1 MKRLVILML
10 AITVAITQANT
21 QQLQPGDKLP
31 DLVFQDVL
39 NYPFDYLS
47 LNDFKEKILII
58 DFWNTRC
65 VACFKAFPKLDSLK
79 QYFGDRV
86 EVVLVNSESKEYTQD
101 FFKKRPSLYKPRL
114 PMITDGNR
122 LSDLFPV
129 DGYPYSAWI
138 KNGVVKY
145 YSGTH
150 AITKE
155 TINRFLNGNDMVFRD
170 PTLIKFTSS
179 VDIHNYDYFSS
190 ISRCSDSI
198 NVGSTE
204 AVKVKQGTAVAI
216 ASNCYSIRNL
226 YCKAYGE
233 NGKYNFNKKYNVVLD
248 VIDRFKYEYP
258 VQSDSLDQWMRD
270 YAYSYELLLPK
281 EKTAK
286 AYSIMQQDLA
296 RYFNLNASVELV
308 NMDVLVLRKRNGV
321 MKLNT
326 KKIMASG
333 DSVIQFNQIP
343 FDQFGRELAVRIEQ
357 TLPIFIEAFQ
367 TEPVTCAIRYQSL
380 YPLKIVNLRKD
391 LSEAGFELI
400 VDKRDVPV
408 LFLRERLQTKQPH

>member
-10 AITVAITQANT
+10 AIVVAITQANA

-31 DLVFQDVL
+31 DLVFQNVL
-39 NYPFDYLS
+39 NYQSDSLS
-47 LNDFKEKILII
+47 LKNFKEKILII

-86 EVVLVNSESKEYTQD
+86 EVVLVNNEGKEYTQG
-101 FFKKRPSLYKPRL
+101 FFKKRPSLHKPRL
-114 PMITDGNR
+114 PMITDGKR

-129 DGYPYSAWI
+129 DGYPYSVWI

-150 AITKE
+150 VITKE

-179 VDIHNYDYFSS
+179 VDLNNYDYFSS

-204 AVKVKQGTAVAI
+204 TVKVKQGAAVAI
-216 ASNCYSIRNL
+216 TSNCYSITNL
-226 YCKAYGE
+226 YSKAYGE
-233 NGKYNFNKKYNVVLD
+233 NGKYYFNKKYNVVLD
-248 VIDRFKYEYP
+248 VDDRFKYEYP
-258 VQSDSLDQWMRD
+258 VHNDLLDQWMRD

-281 EKTAK
+281 EQTAK

-308 NMDVLVLRKRNGV
+308 NMDVLILRKLNGV
-321 MKLNT
+321 MKLTT
-326 KKIMASG
+326 KKIKTSG
-333 DSVIQFNQIP
+333 DSVIQFKQIP
-343 FDQFGRELAVRIEQ
+343 FDQFGRELIVRIERS
-357 TLPIFIEAFQ
+357 LPIFIEAFQ
-367 TEPVTCAIRYQSL
+367 TETVTCNIRYQSL
-380 YPLKIVNLRKD
+380 YPLNIVNLSKD

-400 VDKRDVPV
+400 VGKRDVPV
-408 LFLRERLQTKQPH
+408 LFLREKPQTKQPH